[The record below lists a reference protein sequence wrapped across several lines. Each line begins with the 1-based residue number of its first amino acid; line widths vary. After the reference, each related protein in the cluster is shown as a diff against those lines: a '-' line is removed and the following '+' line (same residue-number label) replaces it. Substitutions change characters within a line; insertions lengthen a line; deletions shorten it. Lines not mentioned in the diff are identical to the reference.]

1 MFSTLPHFQVVHPLE
16 RVEARA
22 RACLDL
28 TPNASLARGATVQT
42 HEIRIS
48 FVSPQQMLLL
58 ASVLHQARVSM
69 QLPLPC
75 QLSQKRNGRYLP
87 AHPSTPPCR
96 FPEVRA
102 PSSIQAVPTWPPVWQ
117 AAPALLP
124 CATCSSHLPSA
135 PLFHQQEDEHG
146 MRQWK
151 IKYAVKGSPN
161 L

>member
-1 MFSTLPHFQVVHPLE
+1 MFSTLPHFQAVHPLE
-16 RVEARA
+16 QVKARA

-42 HEIRIS
+42 YEICIS

-58 ASVLHQARVSM
+58 AAVLHQARVSM
-69 QLPLPC
+69 QLPLPR

-102 PSSIQAVPTWPPVWQ
+102 PSSIQHPPSRQCPYGPQRGKLLLHCCPVPLAHHTSLQPRY
-117 AAPALLP
+117 
-124 CATCSSHLPSA
+124 SISRRMNM
-135 PLFHQQEDEHG
+135 E
-146 MRQWK
+146 
-151 IKYAVKGSPN
+151 
-161 L
+161 